1 MHRTPYSIAK
11 IINNSHYLRIRDKIL
26 QPQITIFFRN
36 FAHCMIY
43 PNNFEAKVGF
53 DTIRKVIESYCMSP
67 LGVAHTKNME
77 FCAHYDTVLR
87 MLSETN
93 EFLSIITTQEE
104 FPLNNFHDA
113 TPALHSI
120 RALGSYMSADELF
133 KLRKSLG
140 TIGAISAFFDRKNEE
155 GATPYPHLTT
165 LCSNMQS
172 FNEVMKEIDAILDKF
187 GNIKDNASPLL
198 LSIKQAIQSTTA
210 SINGILRRIITE
222 GKMSGILD
230 ADVSPSVRDGRL
242 VIPVAPMNKRKIHGI
257 VHDESATGKTVYI
270 EPGEI
275 VEANNTIRELEADMR
290 REIIRILTE
299 MADIIRPHIDDMLVS
314 YDLLGQIDFIR
325 AKALFA
331 QELDCNMPVLEQKP
345 QIEWY
350 HAIHPALFLSLREHN
365 KQVVPL
371 DITLDG
377 NDRILLIS
385 GPNAGGKSVCLKTVG
400 AVQYMT
406 QCGMLPPMHANSH
419 IGVFKSIF
427 IDIGDEQSLEND
439 LSTYSSHITNMKYF
453 LQKADNATI
462 VLIDEFGGGTEP
474 QIGGAIAQA
483 ILHQLNDKKTF
494 GVITTHYQ
502 NLKTFADD
510 SEGIVN
516 GAMLYDRG
524 KMQPLFKLSMGYP
537 GSSFAIEI
545 ARKIGL
551 PQSVVEEA
559 IEIVGSDYVN
569 MDKYLL
575 DIARDRRYW
584 ENKRQEIH
592 AKQKKI
598 DAIIERY
605 NEQAES
611 LNKERREIIHAARQE
626 AKELLKKSNSTIERT
641 IHDIKRAQAEKEQTK
656 EIRRQLDEFKQRI
669 ALEHTDNEG
678 DIKTILPHGKK
689 AKKKVP
695 TEKPKVEE
703 VTFNANDNVTMES
716 NSTVGQ
722 IISIEGKHAIV
733 AFGMLKTKV
742 ELKKLKKSQTQPKQ
756 KSEKS
761 FISRSTSDEMR
772 MRQLNFKQE
781 IDVRGMRADEA
792 IQAVTYFI
800 DDATQFSVRQVRI
813 LHGTGTGI
821 LKVRIREYL
830 NAIPNVK
837 NYRDEHVQFG
847 GAGITIVEL
856 E

>member
-1 MHRTPYSIAK
+1 
-11 IINNSHYLRIRDKIL
+11 
-26 QPQITIFFRN
+26 
-36 FAHCMIY
+36 MIY
-43 PNNFEAKVGF
+43 PKNFESKVGF
-53 DTIRKVIESYCMSP
+53 DTVRKVLEERCMST
-67 LGVAHTKNME
+67 LGVSHCKDMAFSND
-77 FCAHYDTVLR
+77 YNTVLR
-87 MLSETN
+87 KLRETN
-93 EFLSIITTQEE
+93 EFLSIITTRVE
-104 FPLNNFHDA
+104 FPLSDFHDV
-113 TPALHSI
+113 TPALNSI
-120 RALGSYMSADELF
+120 RAHGSFMPAEELF
-133 KLRKSLG
+133 RLRKSLG
-140 TIGAISAFFDRKNEE
+140 TIGAISTFFARRDEE
-155 GATPYPHLTT
+155 GNTPYPCLSE
-165 LCSNMQS
+165 LCADMQS
-172 FNEVMKEIDAILDKF
+172 FNPVMKEIDAILDKF
-187 GNIKDNASPLL
+187 GNIKDNASPEL
-198 LSIKQAIQSTTA
+198 LSIKRAIQSTMA
-210 SINGILRRIITE
+210 SINGILRRIIAE

-230 ADVSPSVRDGRL
+230 NDVSPSVRDGRL

-290 REIIRILTE
+290 REIIRILTAV
-299 MADIIRPHIDDMLVS
+299 ADLIRPHIDEMLVS
-314 YDLLGQIDFIR
+314 YDILGHIDFIR

-331 QELDCNMPVLEQKP
+331 QELDCNMPRLEQKP

-350 HAIHPALFLSLREHN
+350 HAVHPALFLSLREHG
-365 KQVVPL
+365 KEVVPL
-371 DITLDG
+371 DIKLDG
-377 NDRILLIS
+377 KDRILLIS

-400 AVQYMT
+400 VIQYLT
-406 QCGMLPPMHANSH
+406 QCGMLPPVYANSH
-419 IGVFKSIF
+419 IGIFDNIF

-439 LSTYSSHITNMKYF
+439 LSTYSSHITNMKHF
-453 LQKADNATI
+453 LLKANNSTI

-483 ILHQLNDKKTF
+483 ILHQLNEKKTF

-502 NLKTFADD
+502 NLKTFAEDND
-510 SEGIVN
+510 GIVN

-524 KMQPLFKLSMGYP
+524 KMQPLFKLSVGYP

-551 PQSVVEEA
+551 PQNVVEEA

-584 ENKRQEIH
+584 ENKRHEIH

-598 DAIIERY
+598 DAIVEKY
-605 NEQAES
+605 NEQAEN

-626 AKELLKKSNSTIERT
+626 AKELLAKSNSTIERT
-641 IHDIKRAQAEKEQTK
+641 IHDIKRAQAAKEQTK
-656 EIRRQLDEFKQRI
+656 EIRRQLDEFKTRLLQ
-669 ALEHTDNEG
+669 EDNVDNE
-678 DIKTILPHGKK
+678 IQAIPSKGKK
-689 AKKKVP
+689 NKHKNIG
-695 TEKPKVEE
+695 EKSSGE
-703 VTFNANDNVTMES
+703 VVFNTGDYVKMDGAD
-716 NSTVGQ
+716 TVGQ
-722 IISIEGKHAIV
+722 IITLEGKWAVV

-742 ELKKLKKSQTQPKQ
+742 DLKKLKKTQASNAPKPA
-756 KSEKS
+756 KTFVSK
-761 FISRSTSDEMR
+761 TTTDEMR
-772 MRQLNFKQE
+772 KRQLNFKQE

-800 DDATQFSVRQVRI
+800 DDATQFNARQVRI

-830 NAIPNVK
+830 NAVPGVK
-837 NYRDEHVQFG
+837 SYRDEHVQFG

>member
-104 FPLNNFHDA
+104 FPLNHFHDA

-703 VTFNANDNVTMES
+703 VTFNANDNVTMEG

-742 ELKKLKKSQTQPKQ
+742 ELKKLKKSQAQPKQ

>member
-1 MHRTPYSIAK
+1 
-11 IINNSHYLRIRDKIL
+11 
-26 QPQITIFFRN
+26 
-36 FAHCMIY
+36 MIY
-43 PNNFEAKVGF
+43 PKNFEAKVGF
-53 DTIRKVIESYCMSP
+53 DTIRKVVESNCMSP
-67 LGVAHTKNME
+67 LGVAHCKNMA
-77 FCAHYDTVLR
+77 FFSDFDIVKR
-87 MLSETN
+87 MLCETN

-104 FPLNNFHDA
+104 FPLNHFHDA
-113 TPALHSI
+113 TPALNSI
-120 RALGSYMSADELF
+120 RAIGSYMPADELF

-140 TIGAISAFFDRKNEE
+140 TIGAISAFFSRKNEE
-155 GATPYPHLTT
+155 GATPYPHLTE
-165 LCSNMQS
+165 LCSGMQS
-172 FNEVMKEIDAILDKF
+172 FNDVMKEIDAILDKF

-198 LSIKQAIQSTTA
+198 LSIKQAIQTTTA
-210 SINGILRRIITE
+210 SINGILRRIITD
-222 GKMSGILD
+222 GKASGILD

-299 MADIIRPHIDDMLVS
+299 VANFIRPHIDEMLIS
-314 YDLLGQIDFIR
+314 YDILGQIDFIR

-331 QELDCNMPVLEQKP
+331 QDLDCNMPQLERTP
-345 QIEWY
+345 HIEWY
-350 HAIHPALFLSLREHN
+350 HAIHPALFLSLREHG
-365 KQVVPL
+365 KEVVPL
-371 DITLDG
+371 DIKLDG
-377 NDRILLIS
+377 KDRILLIS

-406 QCGMLPPMHANSH
+406 QCGMLPPLYANSH
-419 IGVFKSIF
+419 IGIFESIF

-439 LSTYSSHITNMKYF
+439 LSTYSSHITNMKHF
-453 LQKADNATI
+453 LLKANNSTI

-502 NLKTFADD
+502 NLKTFADS

-569 MDKYLL
+569 IDKYLL

-598 DAIIERY
+598 DSIIEKY
-605 NEQAES
+605 NEQAEN

-656 EIRRQLDEFKQRI
+656 EIRRQLDEFKSRL
-669 ALEHTDNEG
+669 LEENNSDNE
-678 DIKTILPHGKK
+678 IKTIQPHGKK
-689 AKKKVP
+689 NKNKQKA
-695 TEKPKVEE
+695 EKPVEQAISLE
-703 VTFNANDNVTMES
+703 ANDFVTMDG

-722 IISIEGKHAIV
+722 IISIEGKWAIV

-742 ELKKLKKSQTQPKQ
+742 ELKKLKKSQAATPK
-756 KSEKS
+756 KSEKM
-761 FISRSTSDEMR
+761 FISNSTSDEIR
-772 MRQLNFKQE
+772 KRQLNFKQD

-800 DDATQFSVRQVRI
+800 DDATQFNARQVRI

>member
-1 MHRTPYSIAK
+1 
-11 IINNSHYLRIRDKIL
+11 
-26 QPQITIFFRN
+26 
-36 FAHCMIY
+36 
-43 PNNFEAKVGF
+43 
-53 DTIRKVIESYCMSP
+53 MS
-67 LGVAHTKNME
+67 E
-77 FCAHYDTVLR
+77 
-87 MLSETN
+87 
-93 EFLSIITTQEE
+93 
-104 FPLNNFHDA
+104 
-113 TPALHSI
+113 
-120 RALGSYMSADELF
+120 
-133 KLRKSLG
+133 
-140 TIGAISAFFDRKNEE
+140 
-155 GATPYPHLTT
+155 
-165 LCSNMQS
+165 LCSGILS
-172 FNEVMKEIDAILDKF
+172 FNHITKEIDIILDKF
-187 GNIKDNASPLL
+187 GNIKDNASPELY
-198 LSIKQAIQSTTA
+198 SIKKAIQATTA

-222 GKMSGILD
+222 GKLSGILEN
-230 ADVSPSVRDGRL
+230 DVSPSVRDGRL

-275 VEANNTIRELEADMR
+275 VEANNTIRELEADMK

-299 MADIIRPHIDDMLVS
+299 MANLIRPHIDDMLVS
-314 YDLLGQIDFIR
+314 YDILGQIDFIHS
-325 AKALFA
+325 KALFA
-331 QELDCNMPVLEQKP
+331 QDLDCNMPHLEHNP

-350 HAIHPALFLSLREHN
+350 HAIHPTLQLSLREHG
-365 KQVVPL
+365 KEVVPL
-371 DITLDG
+371 DIKLDG

-400 AVQYMT
+400 VIQYMT
-406 QCGMLPPMHANSH
+406 QCGILPPLYTNSH
-419 IGVFKSIF
+419 IGIFDNIF

-439 LSTYSSHITNMKYF
+439 LSTYSSHITNMKHF
-453 LQKADNATI
+453 LLKADNSTI

-483 ILHQLNDKKTF
+483 ILHQLNEKKSF

-502 NLKTFADD
+502 NLKTFAED
-510 SEGIVN
+510 SDGIVN

-524 KMQPLFKLSMGYP
+524 KMQPLFKLSIGYP

-551 PQSVVEEA
+551 PQDVVNEA
-559 IEIVGSDYVN
+559 IEIVGNDYVN

-598 DAIIERY
+598 DAIIEKY
-605 NEQAES
+605 NAQAEN

-656 EIRRQLDEFKQRI
+656 EIRRQLDEFKSRLLQ
-669 ALEHTDNEG
+669 ESESTENE
-678 DIKTILPHGKK
+678 IKTISQKGKK
-689 AKKKVP
+689 QKSNITSVSTSTKDTSFAI
-695 TEKPKVEE
+695 
-703 VTFNANDNVTMES
+703 NDFVTMEG
-716 NSTVGQ
+716 NSTIGQ
-722 IISIEGKHAIV
+722 ILSIDNKYATV
-733 AFGMLKTKV
+733 AFGLLKTKV
-742 ELKKLKKSQTQPKQ
+742 EIKKLQKSQVKSLPKQ
-756 KSEKS
+756 EKS
-761 FISRSTSDEMR
+761 FVSRTTTDEMR
-772 MRQLNFKQE
+772 NRQLNFKQE

-800 DDATQFSVRQVRI
+800 DDATQFSARQVRI

-837 NYRDEHVQFG
+837 SYRDEHVQFG
-847 GAGITIVEL
+847 GAGITVVEL

>member
-1 MHRTPYSIAK
+1 
-11 IINNSHYLRIRDKIL
+11 
-26 QPQITIFFRN
+26 
-36 FAHCMIY
+36 MIY
-43 PNNFEAKVGF
+43 PANFESKIGF
-53 DTIRKVIESYCMSP
+53 DTLRRVVEERCMSP
-67 LGVAHTKNME
+67 LGTAHCKAM
-77 FCAHYDTVLR
+77 AYSSDYGTVLR
-87 MLSETN
+87 KLSEVN
-93 EFLSIITTQEE
+93 EFLSIITTHAE
-104 FPLNNFHDA
+104 FPLNDFHDV
-113 TPALHSI
+113 TPALNSI
-120 RALGSYMSADELF
+120 RVQGAYMSAEELF
-133 KLRKSLG
+133 RLRKSLG
-140 TIGAISAFFDRKNEE
+140 TIGAISVFFTHKDEE
-155 GATPYPHLTT
+155 GAVPYPCLSE
-165 LCSNMQS
+165 LCAGMQS
-172 FNEVMKEIDAILDKF
+172 FNPVMKEIDVILDKF
-187 GNIKDNASPLL
+187 GNIKDNASPEL
-198 LSIKQAIQSTTA
+198 LSIKRAIQTTTA

-222 GKMSGILD
+222 GKMSGVLD

-242 VIPVAPMNKRKIHGI
+242 VIPVAPMNKRKIQGI

-275 VEANNTIRELEADMR
+275 VEANNTIRELENDMR
-290 REIIRILTE
+290 REIIRILTA
-299 MADIIRPHIDDMLVS
+299 MADMIRPYIDDMLVS
-314 YDLLGQIDFIR
+314 YGILGQIDFIR

-331 QELDCNMPVLEQKP
+331 QELDCNMPHLERTP

-350 HAIHPALFLSLREHN
+350 HAVHPTLFLSLREHG
-365 KQVVPL
+365 KSVVPL
-371 DITLDG
+371 DIKLDG
-377 NDRILLIS
+377 KDRILLIS

-400 AVQYMT
+400 VVQYMT
-406 QCGMLPPMHANSH
+406 QCGMLPPVYENSH
-419 IGVFKSIF
+419 IGIFDNIF

-453 LQKADNATI
+453 LQKANDSTI

-483 ILHQLNDKKTF
+483 LLHQLNEKKTF

-524 KMQPLFKLSMGYP
+524 KMQPLFKLSIGYP

-551 PQSVVEEA
+551 PQNVVNEA

-592 AKQKKI
+592 AKQKRI
-598 DAIIERY
+598 DEIVEKY
-605 NEQAES
+605 NTQAEN

-626 AKELLKKSNSTIERT
+626 AKEILAKSNSTIERT
-641 IHDIKRAQAEKEQTK
+641 IHDIKRAQADKERTK
-656 EIRRQLDEFKQRI
+656 EIRRQLDEFKSRI
-669 ALEHTDNEG
+669 MQGEEDDVAVQS
-678 DIKTILPHGKK
+678 LPVKN
-689 AKKKVP
+689 KKKKHKS
-695 TEKPKVEE
+695 EKIVEPE
-703 VTFNANDNVTMES
+703 IVLAVNDYVTMEG

-722 IISIEGKHAIV
+722 VLSIEGKNAVV

-742 ELKKLKKSQTQPKQ
+742 EIKKLKKSQATTVTKQ
-756 KSEKS
+756 EKS
-761 FISRSTSDEMR
+761 FVSRATSDEIR
-772 MRQLNFKQE
+772 KRQLNFKQE

-800 DDATQFSVRQVRI
+800 DDATQFNARQVRI

-830 NAIPNVK
+830 NAVHGVK
-837 NYRDEHVQFG
+837 SYRDEHVQFG

>member
-104 FPLNNFHDA
+104 FPLNHFHDA

-400 AVQYMT
+400 AVQYMI

-703 VTFNANDNVTMES
+703 VTFNTNDNVTMEG

>member
-1 MHRTPYSIAK
+1 
-11 IINNSHYLRIRDKIL
+11 
-26 QPQITIFFRN
+26 
-36 FAHCMIY
+36 MIY

-104 FPLNNFHDA
+104 FPLNHFHDA

-400 AVQYMT
+400 AVQYMI

-669 ALEHTDNEG
+669 AQEHTDNEG

-703 VTFNANDNVTMES
+703 VTFNTNDNVTMEG

-742 ELKKLKKSQTQPKQ
+742 ELKKLKKSQAQPKQ

>member
-1 MHRTPYSIAK
+1 
-11 IINNSHYLRIRDKIL
+11 
-26 QPQITIFFRN
+26 
-36 FAHCMIY
+36 MIY
-43 PNNFEAKVGF
+43 PKNFESKVGF
-53 DTIRKVIESYCMSP
+53 DTIRKVLEGHCMST
-67 LGVAHTKNME
+67 LGIFHCKNM
-77 FCAHYDTVLR
+77 CYSNHYDTVLR
-87 MLSETN
+87 QLEETN
-93 EFLSIITTQEE
+93 EFLSIITTQAE
-104 FPLNNFHDA
+104 FPLNDFHDV
-113 TPALHSI
+113 TPALNSI
-120 RALGSYMSADELF
+120 RALGSYMPTEELF
-133 KLRKSLG
+133 RLRKSLG
-140 TIGAISAFFDRKNEE
+140 TIGAISTFFSRRDEE
-155 GATPYPHLTT
+155 GNTPYPRLSE
-165 LCSNMQS
+165 LCSGIIS
-172 FNEVMKEIDAILDKF
+172 FNHITKEIDIILDKF
-187 GNIKDNASPLL
+187 GNIKDNASPELY
-198 LSIKQAIQSTTA
+198 SIKKAIQATTA

-222 GKMSGILD
+222 GKLSGILD
-230 ADVSPSVRDGRL
+230 NDVSPSVRDGRL
-242 VIPVAPMNKRKIHGI
+242 VIPVAPMNKRKIQGI

-275 VEANNTIRELEADMR
+275 VEANNTIRELEAEMK

-299 MADIIRPHIDDMLVS
+299 IANLIRPHIDEMLVS
-314 YDLLGQIDFIR
+314 YDILGQIDFIR
-325 AKALFA
+325 SKALFA
-331 QELDCNMPVLEQKP
+331 QDLDCNMPHLEHLP

-350 HAIHPALFLSLREHN
+350 HAIHPTLFLSLREHG
-365 KQVVPL
+365 KEVVPL
-371 DITLDG
+371 DIKLDG

-400 AVQYMT
+400 VIQYMT
-406 QCGMLPPMHANSH
+406 QCGIVPPLYANSH
-419 IGVFKSIF
+419 IGIFDNIF

-439 LSTYSSHITNMKYF
+439 LSTYSSHITNMKHF
-453 LQKADNATI
+453 LLKANHSTI

-483 ILHQLNDKKTF
+483 ILHQLNEKKTF

-502 NLKTFADD
+502 NLKTFAED
-510 SEGIVN
+510 SDGIVN

-551 PQSVVEEA
+551 PQDVVNEA
-559 IEIVGSDYVN
+559 IDIVGNDYVN

-598 DAIIERY
+598 DSIIEKY
-605 NEQAES
+605 NAQAEN

-656 EIRRQLDEFKQRI
+656 EIRRQLDEFKSRLLQ
-669 ALEHTDNEG
+669 ETKSVENE
-678 DIKTILPHGKK
+678 IKTIPQKGKK
-689 AKKKVP
+689 QKNNITSAP
-695 TEKPKVEE
+695 TSTKDT
-703 VTFNANDNVTMES
+703 TFAINDFVTMEG
-716 NSTVGQ
+716 NSTIGQ
-722 IISIEGKHAIV
+722 ILSIDNKYATV
-733 AFGMLKTKV
+733 AFGLLKTKV
-742 ELKKLKKSQTQPKQ
+742 EIKKLLKSQAKSLPKQ
-756 KSEKS
+756 EKS
-761 FISRSTSDEMR
+761 FVSRTTTDEMR
-772 MRQLNFKQE
+772 NRQLNFKQE

-800 DDATQFSVRQVRI
+800 DDATQFSARQVRI

-837 NYRDEHVQFG
+837 SYRDEHVQFG
-847 GAGITIVEL
+847 GAGITVVEL

>member
-104 FPLNNFHDA
+104 FPLNHFHDA

-400 AVQYMT
+400 AVQYMI

-669 ALEHTDNEG
+669 AQEHTDNEG

-703 VTFNANDNVTMES
+703 VTFNANDNVTMEG

-722 IISIEGKHAIV
+722 IISTEGKHAIV

-742 ELKKLKKSQTQPKQ
+742 ELKKLKKSQAQPKQ

>member
-104 FPLNNFHDA
+104 FPLNHFHDA

-331 QELDCNMPVLEQKP
+331 QELDCNMPILEQKP

-703 VTFNANDNVTMES
+703 VTFNANDNVTMEG

-742 ELKKLKKSQTQPKQ
+742 ELKKLKKSQAQPKQ

>member
-104 FPLNNFHDA
+104 FPLNHFHDA

-299 MADIIRPHIDDMLVS
+299 MADIIRPYIDDMLVS

-419 IGVFKSIF
+419 IGVFNSIF

-669 ALEHTDNEG
+669 VLEHTDNEG

-703 VTFNANDNVTMES
+703 VTFNANDNVTMEG

>member
-1 MHRTPYSIAK
+1 
-11 IINNSHYLRIRDKIL
+11 
-26 QPQITIFFRN
+26 
-36 FAHCMIY
+36 MIY
-43 PNNFEAKVGF
+43 PKNFESKVGF
-53 DTIRKVIESYCMSP
+53 DTIRKVLEGHCMST
-67 LGVAHTKNME
+67 LGIFHCKNM
-77 FCAHYDTVLR
+77 CYSNRYDTVLR
-87 MLSETN
+87 QLEETN
-93 EFLSIITTQEE
+93 EFLSIITTQAE
-104 FPLNNFHDA
+104 FPLNDFHDV
-113 TPALHSI
+113 TPALNSI
-120 RALGSYMSADELF
+120 RALGSYMPTEELF
-133 KLRKSLG
+133 RLRKSLG
-140 TIGAISAFFDRKNEE
+140 TIGAISTFFSRRDEE
-155 GATPYPHLTT
+155 GNTPYPRLSE
-165 LCSNMQS
+165 LCSGIIS
-172 FNEVMKEIDAILDKF
+172 FNHITKEIDIILDKF
-187 GNIKDNASPLL
+187 GNIKDNASPELY
-198 LSIKQAIQSTTA
+198 SIKKAIQATTA

-222 GKMSGILD
+222 GKLSGILD
-230 ADVSPSVRDGRL
+230 NDVSPSVRDGRL
-242 VIPVAPMNKRKIHGI
+242 VIPVSPMNKRKIQGI

-275 VEANNTIRELEADMR
+275 VEANNTIRELEAEMK

-299 MADIIRPHIDDMLVS
+299 IANLIRPHIDEMLVS
-314 YDLLGQIDFIR
+314 YDILGQIDFIR
-325 AKALFA
+325 SKALFA
-331 QELDCNMPVLEQKP
+331 QDLDCNMPHLEHLP

-350 HAIHPALFLSLREHN
+350 HAIHPTLFLSLREHG
-365 KQVVPL
+365 KEVVPL
-371 DITLDG
+371 DIKLDG

-400 AVQYMT
+400 VIQYMT
-406 QCGMLPPMHANSH
+406 QCGILPPLYANSH
-419 IGVFKSIF
+419 IGIFDNIF

-439 LSTYSSHITNMKYF
+439 LSTYSSHITNMKHF
-453 LQKADNATI
+453 LLKANHSTI

-483 ILHQLNDKKTF
+483 ILHQLNEKKTF

-502 NLKTFADD
+502 NLKTFAED
-510 SEGIVN
+510 SDGIVN

-551 PQSVVEEA
+551 PQDVVNEA
-559 IEIVGSDYVN
+559 IDIVGNDYVN

-598 DAIIERY
+598 DSIIEKY
-605 NEQAES
+605 NAQAENI
-611 LNKERREIIHAARQE
+611 NKERREIIHAARQE

-656 EIRRQLDEFKQRI
+656 EIRRQLDEFKSRLLQ
-669 ALEHTDNEG
+669 ETKSVENE
-678 DIKTILPHGKK
+678 IKTIPPKGKK
-689 AKKKVP
+689 PKNNIISAP
-695 TEKPKVEE
+695 TSTKDT
-703 VTFNANDNVTMES
+703 TFAINDFVTMEG
-716 NSTVGQ
+716 NSTIGQ
-722 IISIEGKHAIV
+722 ILSIDNKYATV
-733 AFGMLKTKV
+733 AFGLLKTKV
-742 ELKKLKKSQTQPKQ
+742 EIKKLLKSQAKSLPKQ
-756 KSEKS
+756 EKS
-761 FISRSTSDEMR
+761 FVSRTTTDEMR
-772 MRQLNFKQE
+772 NRQLNFKQE

-800 DDATQFSVRQVRI
+800 DDATQFSARQVRI

-837 NYRDEHVQFG
+837 SYRDEHVQFG
-847 GAGITIVEL
+847 GAGITVVEL

>member
-1 MHRTPYSIAK
+1 
-11 IINNSHYLRIRDKIL
+11 
-26 QPQITIFFRN
+26 
-36 FAHCMIY
+36 MIY
-43 PNNFEAKVGF
+43 PKNFESKVGF
-53 DTIRKVIESYCMSP
+53 DTIRKVLEGHCMST
-67 LGVAHTKNME
+67 LGIFHCKNM
-77 FCAHYDTVLR
+77 CYSNHYDTVLR
-87 MLSETN
+87 QLEETN
-93 EFLSIITTQEE
+93 EFLSIITTQAE
-104 FPLNNFHDA
+104 FPLNDFHDV
-113 TPALHSI
+113 TPALNSI
-120 RALGSYMSADELF
+120 RALGSYMPTEELF
-133 KLRKSLG
+133 RLRKSLG
-140 TIGAISAFFDRKNEE
+140 TIGAISTFFSRRDEE
-155 GATPYPHLTT
+155 GNTPYPRLSE
-165 LCSNMQS
+165 LCSGIIS
-172 FNEVMKEIDAILDKF
+172 FNHITKEIDIILDKF
-187 GNIKDNASPLL
+187 GNIKDNASPELY
-198 LSIKQAIQSTTA
+198 SIKKAIQATTA

-222 GKMSGILD
+222 GKLSGILD
-230 ADVSPSVRDGRL
+230 NDVSPSVRDGRL
-242 VIPVAPMNKRKIHGI
+242 VIPVAPMNKRKIQGI

-275 VEANNTIRELEADMR
+275 VEANNTIRELEAEMK

-299 MADIIRPHIDDMLVS
+299 IANLIRPHIDEMLVS
-314 YDLLGQIDFIR
+314 YDILGQIDFIR
-325 AKALFA
+325 SKALFA
-331 QELDCNMPVLEQKP
+331 QDLDCNMPHLEHLP

-350 HAIHPALFLSLREHN
+350 HAIHPTLFLSLREHG
-365 KQVVPL
+365 KEVVPL
-371 DITLDG
+371 DIKLDG

-400 AVQYMT
+400 VIQYMT
-406 QCGMLPPMHANSH
+406 QCGILPPLYANSH
-419 IGVFKSIF
+419 IGIFDNIF

-439 LSTYSSHITNMKYF
+439 LSTYSSHITNMKHF
-453 LQKADNATI
+453 LLKANHSTI

-483 ILHQLNDKKTF
+483 ILHQLNEKKTF

-502 NLKTFADD
+502 NLKTFAED
-510 SEGIVN
+510 SDGIVN

-551 PQSVVEEA
+551 PQDVVNEA
-559 IEIVGSDYVN
+559 IDIVGNDYVN

-598 DAIIERY
+598 DSIIEKY
-605 NEQAES
+605 NAQAEN

-656 EIRRQLDEFKQRI
+656 EIRRQLDEFKSRLLQ
-669 ALEHTDNEG
+669 ETKSVENE
-678 DIKTILPHGKK
+678 IKTIPQKGKK
-689 AKKKVP
+689 QKNNITSAP
-695 TEKPKVEE
+695 TSTKDT
-703 VTFNANDNVTMES
+703 TFAINDFVTMEG
-716 NSTVGQ
+716 NSTIGQ
-722 IISIEGKHAIV
+722 ILSIDNKYATV
-733 AFGMLKTKV
+733 AFGLLKTKV
-742 ELKKLKKSQTQPKQ
+742 EIKKLLKSQAKSLPKQ
-756 KSEKS
+756 EKS
-761 FISRSTSDEMR
+761 FVSRTTTDEMR
-772 MRQLNFKQE
+772 NRQLNFKQE

-800 DDATQFSVRQVRI
+800 DDATQFSARQVRI

-837 NYRDEHVQFG
+837 SYSDEHVQFG
-847 GAGITIVEL
+847 GAGITVVEL

>member
-104 FPLNNFHDA
+104 FPLNHFHDA

-400 AVQYMT
+400 AVQYMI

-669 ALEHTDNEG
+669 VLEHTDNEG

-703 VTFNANDNVTMES
+703 VTFNANDNVTMEG

>member
-1 MHRTPYSIAK
+1 
-11 IINNSHYLRIRDKIL
+11 
-26 QPQITIFFRN
+26 
-36 FAHCMIY
+36 MIY
-43 PNNFEAKVGF
+43 PKNFESKVGF
-53 DTIRKVIESYCMSP
+53 DTIRKVLEGHCMST
-67 LGVAHTKNME
+67 LGIFHCKNM
-77 FCAHYDTVLR
+77 CYSNHYDTVLR
-87 MLSETN
+87 QLEETN
-93 EFLSIITTQEE
+93 EFLSIITTQAE
-104 FPLNNFHDA
+104 FPLNDFHDV
-113 TPALHSI
+113 TPALNSI
-120 RALGSYMSADELF
+120 RALGSYMPTEELF
-133 KLRKSLG
+133 RLRKSLG
-140 TIGAISAFFDRKNEE
+140 TIGAISTFFSRRDEE
-155 GATPYPHLTT
+155 GNTPYPRLSE
-165 LCSNMQS
+165 LCSGIIS
-172 FNEVMKEIDAILDKF
+172 FNHITKEIDIILDKF
-187 GNIKDNASPLL
+187 GNIKDNASPELY
-198 LSIKQAIQSTTA
+198 SIKKAIQATTA

-222 GKMSGILD
+222 GKLSGILD
-230 ADVSPSVRDGRL
+230 NDVSPSVRDGRL
-242 VIPVAPMNKRKIHGI
+242 VIPVAPMNKRKIQGI

-275 VEANNTIRELEADMR
+275 VEANNTIRELEAEMK

-299 MADIIRPHIDDMLVS
+299 IANLIRPHIDEMLVS
-314 YDLLGQIDFIR
+314 YDILGQIDFIR
-325 AKALFA
+325 SKALFA
-331 QELDCNMPVLEQKP
+331 QDLDCNMPHLEHLP

-350 HAIHPALFLSLREHN
+350 HAIHPTLFLSLREHG
-365 KQVVPL
+365 KEVVPL
-371 DITLDG
+371 DIKLDG

-400 AVQYMT
+400 VIQYMT
-406 QCGMLPPMHANSH
+406 QCGILPPLYANSH
-419 IGVFKSIF
+419 IGIFDNIF

-439 LSTYSSHITNMKYF
+439 LSTYSSHITNMKHF
-453 LQKADNATI
+453 LLKASHSTI

-483 ILHQLNDKKTF
+483 ILHQLNEKKTF

-502 NLKTFADD
+502 NLKTFAED
-510 SEGIVN
+510 SDGIVN

-551 PQSVVEEA
+551 PQDVVNEA
-559 IEIVGSDYVN
+559 IDIVGNDYVN

-598 DAIIERY
+598 DSIIEKY
-605 NEQAES
+605 NAQAEN

-656 EIRRQLDEFKQRI
+656 EIRRQLDEFKSRLLQ
-669 ALEHTDNEG
+669 ETKSVENE
-678 DIKTILPHGKK
+678 IKTIPQKGKK
-689 AKKKVP
+689 QKNNITSAP
-695 TEKPKVEE
+695 TSTKDT
-703 VTFNANDNVTMES
+703 TFAINDFVTMEG
-716 NSTVGQ
+716 NSTIGQ
-722 IISIEGKHAIV
+722 ILSIDNKYATV
-733 AFGMLKTKV
+733 AFGLLKTKV
-742 ELKKLKKSQTQPKQ
+742 EIKKLQKSQAKSLPKQ
-756 KSEKS
+756 DKS
-761 FISRSTSDEMR
+761 FVSRTTTDEIR
-772 MRQLNFKQE
+772 NRQLNFKQE

-800 DDATQFSVRQVRI
+800 DDATQFSARQVRI

-837 NYRDEHVQFG
+837 SYRDEHVQFG

>member
-1 MHRTPYSIAK
+1 
-11 IINNSHYLRIRDKIL
+11 
-26 QPQITIFFRN
+26 
-36 FAHCMIY
+36 MIY

-104 FPLNNFHDA
+104 FPLNHFHDA

-400 AVQYMT
+400 AVQYMI

-669 ALEHTDNEG
+669 AQEHTDNEG

-695 TEKPKVEE
+695 TEKPKAEE
-703 VTFNANDNVTMES
+703 VTFNANDNVTMEG

-742 ELKKLKKSQTQPKQ
+742 ELKKLKKSQAQPKQ

>member
-1 MHRTPYSIAK
+1 
-11 IINNSHYLRIRDKIL
+11 
-26 QPQITIFFRN
+26 
-36 FAHCMIY
+36 MIY

-104 FPLNNFHDA
+104 FPLNHFHDA

-365 KQVVPL
+365 KQVVLL

-703 VTFNANDNVTMES
+703 VTFNANDNVTMEG

>member
-1 MHRTPYSIAK
+1 
-11 IINNSHYLRIRDKIL
+11 
-26 QPQITIFFRN
+26 
-36 FAHCMIY
+36 MIY
-43 PNNFEAKVGF
+43 PKNFESKVGF
-53 DTIRKVIESYCMSP
+53 DTIRIVLEGHCMST
-67 LGVAHTKNME
+67 LGIFHCKNM
-77 FCAHYDTVLR
+77 CYSNHYDTVLR
-87 MLSETN
+87 QLEETN
-93 EFLSIITTQEE
+93 EFLSIITTQAE
-104 FPLNNFHDA
+104 FPLNDFHDV
-113 TPALHSI
+113 TPALNSI
-120 RALGSYMSADELF
+120 RALGSYMPTEELF
-133 KLRKSLG
+133 RLRKSLG
-140 TIGAISAFFDRKNEE
+140 TIGAISTFFSRRDEE
-155 GATPYPHLTT
+155 GNTPYPRLSE
-165 LCSNMQS
+165 LCSGIIS
-172 FNEVMKEIDAILDKF
+172 FNHITKEIDIILDKF
-187 GNIKDNASPLL
+187 GNIKDNASPELY
-198 LSIKQAIQSTTA
+198 SIKKAIQATTA

-222 GKMSGILD
+222 GKLSGILD
-230 ADVSPSVRDGRL
+230 NDVSPSVRDGRL
-242 VIPVAPMNKRKIHGI
+242 VIPVAPMNKRKIQGI

-275 VEANNTIRELEADMR
+275 VEANNTIRELEAEMK

-299 MADIIRPHIDDMLVS
+299 IANLIRPHIDEMLVS
-314 YDLLGQIDFIR
+314 YDILGQIDFIR
-325 AKALFA
+325 SKALFA
-331 QELDCNMPVLEQKP
+331 QDLDCNMPHLEHLP

-350 HAIHPALFLSLREHN
+350 HAIHPTLFLSLREHG
-365 KQVVPL
+365 KEVVPL
-371 DITLDG
+371 DIKLDG

-400 AVQYMT
+400 VIQYMT
-406 QCGMLPPMHANSH
+406 QCGILPPLYANSH
-419 IGVFKSIF
+419 IGIFDNIF

-439 LSTYSSHITNMKYF
+439 LSTYSSHITNMKHF
-453 LQKADNATI
+453 LLKANHSTI

-483 ILHQLNDKKTF
+483 ILHQLNEKKTF

-502 NLKTFADD
+502 NLKTFAED
-510 SEGIVN
+510 SDGIVN

-551 PQSVVEEA
+551 PQDVVNEA
-559 IEIVGSDYVN
+559 IDIVGNDYVN

-598 DAIIERY
+598 DSIIEKY
-605 NEQAES
+605 NAQAEN

-656 EIRRQLDEFKQRI
+656 EIRRQLDEFKSRLLQETKRV
-669 ALEHTDNEG
+669 ENE
-678 DIKTILPHGKK
+678 IKTIPQKGKK
-689 AKKKVP
+689 QKNNITSAP
-695 TEKPKVEE
+695 TSTKDT
-703 VTFNANDNVTMES
+703 TFAINDFVTMEG
-716 NSTVGQ
+716 NSTIGQ
-722 IISIEGKHAIV
+722 ILSIDNKYATV
-733 AFGMLKTKV
+733 AFGLLKTKV
-742 ELKKLKKSQTQPKQ
+742 EIKKLLKSQAKSLPKQ
-756 KSEKS
+756 EKS
-761 FISRSTSDEMR
+761 FVSRTTTDEMR
-772 MRQLNFKQE
+772 NRQLNFKQE

-800 DDATQFSVRQVRI
+800 DDATQFSARQVRI

-837 NYRDEHVQFG
+837 SYRDEHVQFG
-847 GAGITIVEL
+847 GAGITVVEL

>member
-400 AVQYMT
+400 AVQYMI

-742 ELKKLKKSQTQPKQ
+742 ELKKLKKSQAQPKQ

>member
-703 VTFNANDNVTMES
+703 VTFNANDNVTMEG

-742 ELKKLKKSQTQPKQ
+742 ELKKLKKSQAQPKQ

>member
-1 MHRTPYSIAK
+1 
-11 IINNSHYLRIRDKIL
+11 
-26 QPQITIFFRN
+26 
-36 FAHCMIY
+36 MIY
-43 PNNFEAKVGF
+43 PKNFESKVGF
-53 DTIRKVIESYCMSP
+53 DTIRKVLEGHCMST
-67 LGVAHTKNME
+67 LGIFHCKNM
-77 FCAHYDTVLR
+77 CYSNHYDTVLR
-87 MLSETN
+87 QLEETN
-93 EFLSIITTQEE
+93 EFLSIITTQAE
-104 FPLNNFHDA
+104 FPLNDFHDV
-113 TPALHSI
+113 TPALNSI
-120 RALGSYMSADELF
+120 RALGSYMPTEELF
-133 KLRKSLG
+133 RLRKSLG
-140 TIGAISAFFDRKNEE
+140 TIGAISTFFSRRDEE
-155 GATPYPHLTT
+155 GNTPYPRLSE
-165 LCSNMQS
+165 LCSGIIS
-172 FNEVMKEIDAILDKF
+172 FNHITKEIDIILDKF
-187 GNIKDNASPLL
+187 GNIKDNASPELY
-198 LSIKQAIQSTTA
+198 SIKKAIQATTA

-222 GKMSGILD
+222 GKLSGILD
-230 ADVSPSVRDGRL
+230 NDVSPSVRDGRL
-242 VIPVAPMNKRKIHGI
+242 VIPVAPMNKRKIQGI

-275 VEANNTIRELEADMR
+275 VEANNTIRELEAEMK

-299 MADIIRPHIDDMLVS
+299 IANLIRPHIDEMLVS
-314 YDLLGQIDFIR
+314 YDILGQIDFIR
-325 AKALFA
+325 SKALFA
-331 QELDCNMPVLEQKP
+331 QDLDCNMPHLEHLP

-350 HAIHPALFLSLREHN
+350 HAIHPTLFLSLREHG
-365 KQVVPL
+365 KEVVPL
-371 DITLDG
+371 DIKLDG

-400 AVQYMT
+400 VIQYMT
-406 QCGMLPPMHANSH
+406 QCGILPPLYANSH
-419 IGVFKSIF
+419 IGIFDNIF

-439 LSTYSSHITNMKYF
+439 LSTYSSHITNMKHF
-453 LQKADNATI
+453 LLKASHSTI

-483 ILHQLNDKKTF
+483 ILHQLNEKKTF

-502 NLKTFADD
+502 NLKTFAED
-510 SEGIVN
+510 SDGIVN

-551 PQSVVEEA
+551 PQDVVNEA
-559 IEIVGSDYVN
+559 IDIVGNDYVN

-598 DAIIERY
+598 DSIIEKY
-605 NEQAES
+605 NAQAEN

-656 EIRRQLDEFKQRI
+656 EIRRQLDEFKSRLLQ
-669 ALEHTDNEG
+669 ETKSVENE
-678 DIKTILPHGKK
+678 IKTIPQKGKK
-689 AKKKVP
+689 QKNNITSAP
-695 TEKPKVEE
+695 TSTKDT
-703 VTFNANDNVTMES
+703 TFAINDFVTMEG
-716 NSTVGQ
+716 NSTIGQ
-722 IISIEGKHAIV
+722 ILSIDNKYATV
-733 AFGMLKTKV
+733 AFGLLKTKV
-742 ELKKLKKSQTQPKQ
+742 EIKKLLKSQAKSLPKQ
-756 KSEKS
+756 EKS
-761 FISRSTSDEMR
+761 FVSRTTTDEMR
-772 MRQLNFKQE
+772 NRQLNFKQE

-800 DDATQFSVRQVRI
+800 DDATQFSARQVRI

-837 NYRDEHVQFG
+837 SYRDEHVQFG
-847 GAGITIVEL
+847 GAGITVVEL

>member
-1 MHRTPYSIAK
+1 
-11 IINNSHYLRIRDKIL
+11 
-26 QPQITIFFRN
+26 
-36 FAHCMIY
+36 MIY

-669 ALEHTDNEG
+669 AQEHTDNEG

-703 VTFNANDNVTMES
+703 VTFNANDNVTMEG

-742 ELKKLKKSQTQPKQ
+742 ELKKLKKSQAQPKQ

>member
-1 MHRTPYSIAK
+1 
-11 IINNSHYLRIRDKIL
+11 
-26 QPQITIFFRN
+26 
-36 FAHCMIY
+36 MIY

-104 FPLNNFHDA
+104 FPLNHFHDA

-400 AVQYMT
+400 AVQYMI

-703 VTFNANDNVTMES
+703 VTFNTNDNVTMEG

-742 ELKKLKKSQTQPKQ
+742 ELKKLKKSQAQPKQ

>member
-1 MHRTPYSIAK
+1 
-11 IINNSHYLRIRDKIL
+11 
-26 QPQITIFFRN
+26 
-36 FAHCMIY
+36 MIY
-43 PNNFEAKVGF
+43 PKNFESKVGF
-53 DTIRKVIESYCMSP
+53 DTIRKVLEGHCMST
-67 LGVAHTKNME
+67 LGIFHCKNM
-77 FCAHYDTVLR
+77 CYSNHYDTVLR
-87 MLSETN
+87 QLEETN
-93 EFLSIITTQEE
+93 EFLSIITTQAE
-104 FPLNNFHDA
+104 FPLNDFHDV
-113 TPALHSI
+113 TPALNSI
-120 RALGSYMSADELF
+120 RALGSYMPTEELF
-133 KLRKSLG
+133 RLRKSLG
-140 TIGAISAFFDRKNEE
+140 TIGAISTFFSRRDEE
-155 GATPYPHLTT
+155 GNTPYPRLSE
-165 LCSNMQS
+165 LCSGIIS
-172 FNEVMKEIDAILDKF
+172 FNHITKEIDIILDKF
-187 GNIKDNASPLL
+187 GNIKDNASPELY
-198 LSIKQAIQSTTA
+198 SIKKAIQATTA

-222 GKMSGILD
+222 GKLSGILD
-230 ADVSPSVRDGRL
+230 NDVSPSVRDGRL
-242 VIPVAPMNKRKIHGI
+242 VIPVAPMNKRKIQGI

-275 VEANNTIRELEADMR
+275 VEANNTIRELEAEMK

-299 MADIIRPHIDDMLVS
+299 IANLIRPHIDEMLVS
-314 YDLLGQIDFIR
+314 YDILGQIDFIR
-325 AKALFA
+325 SKALFA
-331 QELDCNMPVLEQKP
+331 QDLDCNMPHLEHLP

-350 HAIHPALFLSLREHN
+350 HAIHPTLFLSLREHG
-365 KQVVPL
+365 KEVVPL
-371 DITLDG
+371 DIKLDG

-400 AVQYMT
+400 VIQYMT
-406 QCGMLPPMHANSH
+406 QCGILPPLYANSH
-419 IGVFKSIF
+419 IGIFDNIF

-439 LSTYSSHITNMKYF
+439 LSTYSSHITNMKHF
-453 LQKADNATI
+453 LLKANHSTI

-483 ILHQLNDKKTF
+483 ILHQLNEKKTF

-502 NLKTFADD
+502 NLKTFAED
-510 SEGIVN
+510 SDGIVN

-551 PQSVVEEA
+551 PQDVVNEA
-559 IEIVGSDYVN
+559 IDIVGNDYVN

-598 DAIIERY
+598 DSIIEKY
-605 NEQAES
+605 NAQAEN

-656 EIRRQLDEFKQRI
+656 EIRRQLDEFKSRLLQ
-669 ALEHTDNEG
+669 ETKSVENE
-678 DIKTILPHGKK
+678 IKTIPPKGKK
-689 AKKKVP
+689 QKNNITSAP
-695 TEKPKVEE
+695 TSTKDT
-703 VTFNANDNVTMES
+703 TFAINDFVTMEG
-716 NSTVGQ
+716 NSTIGQ
-722 IISIEGKHAIV
+722 ILSIDNKYATV
-733 AFGMLKTKV
+733 AFGLLKTKV
-742 ELKKLKKSQTQPKQ
+742 EIKKLLKSQAKSLPKQ
-756 KSEKS
+756 EKS
-761 FISRSTSDEMR
+761 FVSRTTTDEMR
-772 MRQLNFKQE
+772 NRQLNFKQE

-792 IQAVTYFI
+792 IQTVTYFI
-800 DDATQFSVRQVRI
+800 DDATQFSARQVRI

-837 NYRDEHVQFG
+837 SYRDEHVQFG
-847 GAGITIVEL
+847 GAGITVVEL

>member
-1 MHRTPYSIAK
+1 
-11 IINNSHYLRIRDKIL
+11 
-26 QPQITIFFRN
+26 
-36 FAHCMIY
+36 MIY
-43 PNNFEAKVGF
+43 PKNFESKIGF
-53 DTIRKVIESYCMSP
+53 DTIRKVLENRCMST
-67 LGVAHTKNME
+67 LGVFHCKNM
-77 FCAHYDTVLR
+77 CYSNKYYTVLR
-87 MLSETN
+87 QLEETN
-93 EFLSIITTQEE
+93 EFLSIIATQTE
-104 FPLNNFHDA
+104 FPLNDFHDV

-120 RALGSYMSADELF
+120 RALGSYMPAEELF
-133 KLRKSLG
+133 RLRKSLG
-140 TIGAISAFFDRKNEE
+140 TIGAISAFFSRRDEE
-155 GATPYPHLTT
+155 GNTPYPRLSE
-165 LCSNMQS
+165 LCSGILS
-172 FNEVMKEIDAILDKF
+172 FNHITKEIDIILDKF
-187 GNIKDNASPLL
+187 GNIKDNASPELY
-198 LSIKQAIQSTTA
+198 SIKKAIQATTA

-222 GKMSGILD
+222 GKLSGILEN
-230 ADVSPSVRDGRL
+230 DVSPSVRDGRL

-275 VEANNTIRELEADMR
+275 VEANNTIRELEADMK

-299 MADIIRPHIDDMLVS
+299 MANLIRPHIDDMLVS
-314 YDLLGQIDFIR
+314 YDILGQIDFIHS
-325 AKALFA
+325 KALFA
-331 QELDCNMPVLEQKP
+331 QDLDCNMPHLEHNP

-350 HAIHPALFLSLREHN
+350 HAIHPTLQLSLREHG
-365 KQVVPL
+365 KEVVPL
-371 DITLDG
+371 DIKLDG

-400 AVQYMT
+400 VIQYMT
-406 QCGMLPPMHANSH
+406 QCGILPPLYTNSH
-419 IGVFKSIF
+419 IGIFDNIF

-439 LSTYSSHITNMKYF
+439 LSTYSSHITNMKHF
-453 LQKADNATI
+453 LLKADNSTI

-483 ILHQLNDKKTF
+483 ILHQLNEKKSF

-510 SEGIVN
+510 SDGIVN

-524 KMQPLFKLSMGYP
+524 KMQPLFKLSIGYP

-551 PQSVVEEA
+551 PQDVVNEA
-559 IEIVGSDYVN
+559 IEIVGNDYVN

-598 DAIIERY
+598 DAIIEKY
-605 NEQAES
+605 NAQAEN

-656 EIRRQLDEFKQRI
+656 EIRRQLDEFKSRLLQ
-669 ALEHTDNEG
+669 ESESTENE
-678 DIKTILPHGKK
+678 IKTIPQKGKK
-689 AKKKVP
+689 QKSNITSVSTSTKDTSFAI
-695 TEKPKVEE
+695 
-703 VTFNANDNVTMES
+703 NDFVTMEG
-716 NSTVGQ
+716 NSTIGQ
-722 IISIEGKHAIV
+722 ILSIDNKYATV
-733 AFGMLKTKV
+733 AFGLLKTKV
-742 ELKKLKKSQTQPKQ
+742 EIKKLQKSQVKSLPKQ
-756 KSEKS
+756 EKS
-761 FISRSTSDEMR
+761 FVSRTTTDEMR
-772 MRQLNFKQE
+772 NRQLNFKQE

-800 DDATQFSVRQVRI
+800 DDATQFSARQVRI

-837 NYRDEHVQFG
+837 SYRDEHVQFG
-847 GAGITIVEL
+847 GAGITVVEL

>member
-1 MHRTPYSIAK
+1 
-11 IINNSHYLRIRDKIL
+11 
-26 QPQITIFFRN
+26 
-36 FAHCMIY
+36 MIY

-400 AVQYMT
+400 AVQYMI

-669 ALEHTDNEG
+669 AQEHTDNEG

-703 VTFNANDNVTMES
+703 VTFNANDNVTMEG

-742 ELKKLKKSQTQPKQ
+742 ELKKLKKSQAQPKQ

>member
-1 MHRTPYSIAK
+1 
-11 IINNSHYLRIRDKIL
+11 
-26 QPQITIFFRN
+26 
-36 FAHCMIY
+36 MIY

-104 FPLNNFHDA
+104 FPLNHFHDA

-120 RALGSYMSADELF
+120 RALGSYMSDDELF

-483 ILHQLNDKKTF
+483 ILHKLNDKKTF

-703 VTFNANDNVTMES
+703 VTFNANDNVTMEG

-742 ELKKLKKSQTQPKQ
+742 ELKKLKKSQAQPKQ

>member
-1 MHRTPYSIAK
+1 
-11 IINNSHYLRIRDKIL
+11 
-26 QPQITIFFRN
+26 
-36 FAHCMIY
+36 MIY
-43 PNNFEAKVGF
+43 PKNFEAKIGF
-53 DTIRKVIESYCMSP
+53 DTIRRVLEKQCMSP
-67 LGVAHTKNME
+67 LGVAHCKDMSFYTD
-77 FCAHYDTVLR
+77 YDFVFR
-87 MLSETN
+87 KLSETN
-93 EFLSIITTQEE
+93 EFLSIITTQVE
-104 FPLNNFHDA
+104 FPLNDFHDV
-113 TPALHSI
+113 TPALNSI
-120 RALGSYMSADELF
+120 RAHGSYMPAEELYR
-133 KLRKSLG
+133 LRKSLG
-140 TIGAISAFFDRKNEE
+140 TIGAISTFFEKTNEE
-155 GATPYPHLTT
+155 GATPYPHLSS
-165 LCSNMQS
+165 LCADMQS
-172 FNEVMKEIDAILDKF
+172 FNPVLKEIDSILDKF
-187 GNIKDNASPLL
+187 GNIKDNASPEL

-210 SINGILRRIITE
+210 SINGILRRIIAD

-230 ADVSPSVRDGRL
+230 NDVSPSVRDGRL
-242 VIPVAPMNKRKIHGI
+242 VIPVAPMNKRKIQGI

-299 MADIIRPHIDDMLVS
+299 MANLIRPHIDDMLVS
-314 YDLLGQIDFIR
+314 YDILGQIDFIR

-331 QELDCNMPVLEQKP
+331 QELGCNMPNLEQKP

-350 HAIHPALFLSLREHN
+350 HAVHPALFLSLREHG
-365 KQVVPL
+365 KEVVPL
-371 DITLDG
+371 DIKLDG
-377 NDRILLIS
+377 KDRILLIS

-400 AVQYMT
+400 VIQYMT
-406 QCGMLPPMHANSH
+406 QCGMLPPIYTNSH
-419 IGVFKSIF
+419 IGIFESIF

-439 LSTYSSHITNMKYF
+439 LSTYSSHITNMKHF
-453 LQKADNATI
+453 LLKADNSTI

-483 ILHQLNDKKTF
+483 ILHQLNEKKAF

-502 NLKTFADD
+502 NLKTFAEDN
-510 SEGIVN
+510 EGIVN

-551 PQSVVEEA
+551 PKNVVDEA

-598 DAIIERY
+598 DAIVEKY
-605 NEQAES
+605 NEQAAT

-626 AKELLKKSNSTIERT
+626 AKELLAKSNSTIERT

-656 EIRRQLDEFKQRI
+656 EIRRQLEEFKSR
-669 ALEHTDNEG
+669 LMTESDDNKHNIQE
-678 DIKTILPHGKK
+678 IPTAKGKQ
-689 AKKKVP
+689 KKKVASS
-695 TEKPKVEE
+695 EKPIKDTPQLYVG
-703 VTFNANDNVTMES
+703 DHVTMEG
-716 NSTVGQ
+716 NTTVGD
-722 IISIEGKHAIV
+722 IISIEGKWAIV

-742 ELKKLKKSQTQPKQ
+742 ELKKLKKSNSSPEKKQ
-756 KSEKS
+756 EKS
-761 FISRSTSDEMR
+761 FVSKTTTDEMR
-772 MRQLNFKQE
+772 KRQLNFKQE

-800 DDATQFSVRQVRI
+800 DDATQFNARQVRI

-837 NYRDEHVQFG
+837 RYRDEHVQFG
-847 GAGITIVEL
+847 GAGITVVEL
-856 E
+856 D

>member
-275 VEANNTIRELEADMR
+275 VEANNTIRELEVDMR

-669 ALEHTDNEG
+669 AQEHTDNEG

-703 VTFNANDNVTMES
+703 VTFNTNDNVTMEG

-742 ELKKLKKSQTQPKQ
+742 ELKKLKKSQAQPKQ

>member
-1 MHRTPYSIAK
+1 
-11 IINNSHYLRIRDKIL
+11 
-26 QPQITIFFRN
+26 
-36 FAHCMIY
+36 MIY

-104 FPLNNFHDA
+104 FPLNHFHDA

-669 ALEHTDNEG
+669 AQEHTDNEG

-703 VTFNANDNVTMES
+703 VTFNANDNVTMEG

>member
-104 FPLNNFHDA
+104 FPLNHFHDA

-400 AVQYMT
+400 AVQYMI

-703 VTFNANDNVTMES
+703 VTFNANDNVTMEG

-742 ELKKLKKSQTQPKQ
+742 ELKKLKKSQAQPKQ

>member
-104 FPLNNFHDA
+104 FPLNHFHDA

-400 AVQYMT
+400 AVQYMI

-669 ALEHTDNEG
+669 AQEHTDNEG

-703 VTFNANDNVTMES
+703 VTFNTNDNVTMEG

-742 ELKKLKKSQTQPKQ
+742 ELKKLKKSQAQPKQ